1 MRINGP
7 ESLSMNADNMES
19 AALLNTF
26 IVTPSYLIKKKSDF
40 TSGIKQLTESGFNV
54 INPEFPQALPSPREK
69 AEQIHAAFAEPGIDM
84 ILALRGGYSAMKI
97 LPFLDFEL
105 IRKHPKIIAGFS
117 DLSALLNPI
126 FERTGQVALHAPML
140 INLDTP
146 TAFTLNSLINAVK
159 GYPEKNLLKG
169 APCKVYQ
176 PGSTA
181 GILKG
186 GNLITLTALIDTDW
200 EVETPGAILF
210 LEDVDEELHQVDRY
224 LTQWILAGKFKDIK
238 ALIIG
243 DFRGLRSKQVYDILA
258 SQMELN
264 FPVVHCPYI
273 GHVAN
278 KITLPIGAE
287 VELQT
292 KRKQLLIKRMSFGRQ
307 PMNVLWLIM
316 ICISIVFAIFTG
328 NLEAF
333 TKSIFDGAKAAV
345 EISLF
350 LLGIVSVWL
359 GITRILEDSG
369 LIYRI
374 AHLFRPIIS
383 RF

>member
-1 MRINGP
+1 
-7 ESLSMNADNMES
+7 MNADNMES

-26 IVTPSYLIKKKSDF
+26 IVTPSYLIKKKRDF

-54 INPEFPQALPSPREK
+54 INPEFPKALPSPREK
-69 AEQIHAAFAEPGIDM
+69 AEQIHAAFAEPGVDM

-176 PGSTA
+176 PGSAA

-200 EVETPGAILF
+200 EIDTPGAILF
-210 LEDVDEELHQVDRY
+210 LEDVDEKLHQVDRY

-238 ALIIG
+238 ALILG

-287 VELQT
+287 VELHT
-292 KRKQLLIKRMSFGRQ
+292 NRKQLLIKRMSFPG
-307 PMNVLWLIM
+307 
-316 ICISIVFAIFTG
+316 G
-328 NLEAF
+328 N
-333 TKSIFDGAKAAV
+333 
-345 EISLF
+345 
-350 LLGIVSVWL
+350 
-359 GITRILEDSG
+359 R
-369 LIYRI
+369 
-374 AHLFRPIIS
+374 
-383 RF
+383 